1 MRPLWCVFA
10 LSMLAAVAFDAL
22 PAQAQD
28 ERAADGLRLTLSS
41 QTVWQGAY
49 GWCSLS
55 AEIELDKRWPFLS
68 LRRCR
73 TVRKASPGPGGGS
86 ERRRTLTDSETA
98 FKSQVR
104 PRCVRHRHE
113 RAGPPGSDPFSIRNW
128 KLGTTR
134 PSLHPKPPHCLR
146 PIRAP
151 RLQDRRREGRLVR

>member
-55 AEIELDKRWPFLS
+55 AEIELDRGGLSFRCGGAGPFG
-68 LRRCR
+68 
-73 TVRKASPGPGGGS
+73 TASPGPGGGS